1 MFKKL
6 GPCLKGY
13 GKYALLA
20 PITIIFEVLL
30 EIQIPL
36 YMSKIIDVGIAN
48 RDVPYIAKLGGMMVL
63 MALLSLVCGALS
75 ARFAAK
81 GAMGFG
87 KGIRGKLFN
96 KIQSFS
102 FANTDKFSTASLI
115 TRLTTDVNNV
125 QHTFMMLIRTFVRA
139 PIMLVSAT
147 IMAFTINNSLAT
159 IFLLAIPFLGTAL
172 IVVMCMAFPRFRRML
187 LCLDKMNGTVQ
198 ENLIGIRV
206 VKSFVREDY
215 ENEKFE
221 AETEALRAAQ
231 FRAEKVIICNMP
243 LMQLTVYACIIAI
256 LWFGG
261 NMVIGGG
268 MESGQLISFISYVT
282 QILTSLMMIS
292 MVLVSVVLTRASVS
306 RILEIMD
313 EEPEIPNPDTD
324 IKVDDGSVTF
334 ENVSFSYTK
343 DKENLHLEN
352 INLTISSGETVGIIG
367 GTGSSKTSLVQLI
380 PRLYDVLSG
389 SVTVGG
395 HDVREYS
402 HENLRDAVSMV
413 LQKNVLF
420 SGTIMENL
428 KWGNEN
434 ATEDEIVAACK
445 SAQAHDFITS
455 FPDGYETYL
464 GQGGVNVSGGQKQR
478 LCIARALLKKPKIII
493 LDDST
498 SAVDTATDAAIRK
511 ALREELSE
519 TTTIIIAQRITSV
532 LDADKIVVLDDG
544 QINGIGT
551 HEELLQ
557 SNEIYREVYESQQ
570 KGVA

>member
-36 YMSKIIDVGIAN
+36 YMSKIIDIGIAN
-48 RDVPYIAKLGGMMVL
+48 RDVAYIAKLGGMMVL

-125 QHTFMMLIRTFVRA
+125 QHTFMMLIRTFVRS

-147 IMAFTINNSLAT
+147 IMALSINRSLAT
-159 IFLLAIPFLGTAL
+159 VFLLAIPFLGSAL
-172 IVVMCMAFPRFRRML
+172 IIVMCLAFPRFRRML
-187 LCLDKMNGTVQ
+187 LCLDKMNGSVQ

-206 VKSFVREDY
+206 VKSFVREAY

-221 AETEALRAAQ
+221 AETEALREAQ

-243 LMQLTVYACIIAI
+243 LMQLTVYSCIIAI

-261 NMVIGGG
+261 NMVISGG

-292 MVLVSVVLTRASVS
+292 MVLVSVMLTRASVS

-313 EEPEIPNPDTD
+313 EEPEIPNPDSD
-324 IKVDDGSVTF
+324 LLVKDGSVTF
-334 ENVSFSYTK
+334 ENVSFSK
-343 DKENLHLEN
+343 PCMSH
-352 INLTISSGETVGIIG
+352 IF
-367 GTGSSKTSLVQLI
+367 LV
-380 PRLYDVLSG
+380 
-389 SVTVGG
+389 
-395 HDVREYS
+395 
-402 HENLRDAVSMV
+402 
-413 LQKNVLF
+413 
-420 SGTIMENL
+420 
-428 KWGNEN
+428 
-434 ATEDEIVAACK
+434 
-445 SAQAHDFITS
+445 
-455 FPDGYETYL
+455 
-464 GQGGVNVSGGQKQR
+464 
-478 LCIARALLKKPKIII
+478 
-493 LDDST
+493 
-498 SAVDTATDAAIRK
+498 
-511 ALREELSE
+511 
-519 TTTIIIAQRITSV
+519 
-532 LDADKIVVLDDG
+532 
-544 QINGIGT
+544 
-551 HEELLQ
+551 
-557 SNEIYREVYESQQ
+557 
-570 KGVA
+570 